1 MDETIITRN
10 SQPLVSAIII
20 FLNGEKFL
28 EEAINSVIEQTYT
41 NWELLLVDDG
51 STDGSTAIAMKYA
64 ETWKNKI
71 KYLQHENH
79 ENQGMSTTRNLG
91 IEHAKGEYIGFLD
104 SDDVWLPNKLA
115 DQIAVFDDYPQ
126 CEMVYGRTQIWYSWT
141 GNKEDQKNDLFFFL

>member
-71 KYLQHENH
+71 NTCNMKI
-79 ENQGMSTTRNLG
+79 MRTRG
-91 IEHAKGEYIGFLD
+91 
-104 SDDVWLPNKLA
+104 
-115 DQIAVFDDYPQ
+115 
-126 CEMVYGRTQIWYSWT
+126 
-141 GNKEDQKNDLFFFL
+141 